1 MYQSLKLAIKS
12 IRSNLLRSALTML
25 GIIIGVASVVTLISV
40 VSGFTGEMIKQFEEI
55 GANRITITLRNM
67 NTRKIE
73 DKDMYDFIEENPKW
87 ISEISPIVSLSGAV
101 IKSNNENLSSTKIT
115 GVSED
120 YLTIMKYSIE
130 EGRNISYS
138 DILNRSNVCVVGSYV
153 AQEFYGSSDK
163 ALDYS
168 VKINGKPFSIVGV
181 IETQDEDN
189 FEEGGTDDMIIIPY
203 TVATKMNRN
212 GFVNNYILN
221 STDTAYTD
229 EITTALK
236 EKFYKVF
243 KNERFYTVFANSSI
257 IKQINDITTMLKAL
271 LGGIA
276 AISLLVAGIG
286 VMNIMLVSVTERTR
300 EIGIRK
306 ALGARQGVIMQQFIM
321 EALVT
326 TTIGGIIGIILGFI
340 GVKVV
345 AKLMDIEASPTLFA
359 VLVSFLV
366 SSAIG
371 LAFGIMPARSAAK
384 LNPIDALRT
393 D

>member
-25 GIIIGVASVVTLISV
+25 GIIIGVAAVVTLISV

-67 NTRKIE
+67 NTRHI
-73 DKDMYDFIEENPKW
+73 DDDDMYEFLEENPKW
-87 ISEISPIVSLSGAV
+87 ISEISPAVSLNGAV
-101 IKSNNENLSSTKIT
+101 IKSNNENLSSTTIT

-120 YLTIMKYSIE
+120 YLTIMKYNVE
-130 EGRNISYS
+130 EGRNIAYS
-138 DILNRSNVCVVGSYV
+138 DCLNRSNVCVVGSYV

-221 STDTAYTD
+221 STDTVYTD

-243 KNERFYTVFANSSI
+243 KNERFYNVFANSSI
-257 IKQINDITTMLKAL
+257 IKQINNTTTMLKAL

-276 AISLLVAGIG
+276 SISLLVAGIG